1 MLFSLPSLEVKQ
13 YEFFFDRIFHYIVRF
28 RFDFRGSLC
37 LLPLI
42 IKKSKIVKYNFGEFE
57 NGGTNMVPEMLR
69 SRIEWPKPTIE
80 KFGTI

>member
-1 MLFSLPSLEVKQ
+1 MLIAPNNK
-13 YEFFFDRIFHYIVRF
+13 
-28 RFDFRGSLC
+28 
-37 LLPLI
+37 
-42 IKKSKIVKYNFGEFE
+42 KKSKIVKYNFEEFE